1 MSPDSAQPKAVE
13 LETEQEVDFAR
24 YGRAIAARW
33 WLLVI
38 GLVAGALVGL
48 LVSLGG
54 GGQYKATAQVYLGQ
68 PLAPDSASPVT
79 TAPTTLGLVTA
90 FVTSED
96 TIRKAAGEANLKPG
110 KLRSNVTARAI
121 PGVSTTK
128 QALPAPL
135 LAITVTGS
143 SRVKTETASNA
154 LAQATVTKVNA
165 YSGTKVQ
172 TLVQQ
177 LAYIDAQ
184 LEIVDR
190 RIARARESLQQIVS
204 DKNLSPTEQLVAV
217 TNLNAELD
225 LAETRQSTLEIN
237 RFNTQRDLSLAR
249 DIEQASITS
258 PAVAVK
264 EAPKSRRTNV
274 IVGAIIG
281 LLLGIIA
288 ALAWDP
294 VAARTRPV
302 PT

>member
-1 MSPDSAQPKAVE
+1 MSPDSAQRTAVE

-38 GLVAGALVGL
+38 GLVVGALIGL

-68 PLAPDSASPVT
+68 PLAPDSAAPVT

-96 TIRKAAGEANLKPG
+96 TIRKAAGVANLKPG
-110 KLRSNVTARAI
+110 RLRGSVTARAI
-121 PGVSTTK
+121 PGTSTTK

-143 SRVKTETASNA
+143 SRVKTEAAANA
-154 LAQATVTKVNA
+154 LARATVAKVGAYSNTKV
-165 YSGTKVQ
+165 K
-172 TLVQQ
+172 TLQQQ
-177 LAYIDAQ
+177 LTYIDTQ
-184 LEIVDR
+184 LALVDQR
-190 RIARARESLQQIVS
+190 LARARASQQGIVA
-204 DKNLSPTEQLVAV
+204 DKSLSPIEKLVAL
-217 TNLNAELD
+217 TNLNAEID

-237 RFNTQRDLSLAR
+237 RFNTQRAVSLAK
-249 DIEQASITS
+249 DIEQASVTS

-274 IVGAIIG
+274 IVGALIG

-288 ALAWDP
+288 ALVWDP
-294 VAARTRPV
+294 VAARTRPS
-302 PT
+302 PA